1 MASTRTR
8 TKTIRLAN
16 ESADFYEKMP
26 LNRIAECTHQLLE
39 SGKLKFDGS
48 DLKIVSEN
56 GVHTEKNAEIVSL
69 VSEMDEM
76 AGCCGVPLE
85 DMVHQFFGM
94 LEDGRLSFENGVM
107 RANCEPWVEEFKS
120 VCHDLCIPVEK
131 AAESAIKALKRGSF

>member
-1 MASTRTR
+1 MGRPTDEKKDRTIKLRISEELYADLITRGPNMSE
-8 TKTIRLAN
+8 TIRKILKGENKTAVDSVPQN
-16 ESADFYEKMP
+16 E
-26 LNRIAECTHQLLE
+26 IT
-39 SGKLKFDGS
+39 
-48 DLKIVSEN
+48 KIVED
-56 GVHTEKNAEIVSL
+56 
-69 VSEMDEM
+69 MDEM

-131 AAESAIKALKRGSF
+131 AAEGAIKALKRGGL